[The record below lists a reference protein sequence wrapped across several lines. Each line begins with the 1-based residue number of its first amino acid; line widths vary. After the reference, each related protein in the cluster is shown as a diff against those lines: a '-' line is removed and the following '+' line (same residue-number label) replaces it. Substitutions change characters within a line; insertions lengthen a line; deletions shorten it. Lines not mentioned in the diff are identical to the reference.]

1 MFCLISRQAMANVL
15 PVLMFKPQNV
25 FLLATPE
32 EKFCA
37 DNLEKLFASKKI
49 NVKRKDGLN
58 AYDYI
63 AFKEVIKNE
72 LDNSGSDVCLNVTGG
87 TKLMALAAYEAFA
100 EKDKKIIYCDT
111 EHQNIITLFP
121 EYNLSSLVAGLT
133 IQDYLLSYGYTIEE
147 TKNIDNEENYF
158 KLFSFIETNGLM
170 NSFIEMYTKVRE
182 SLASEINIH
191 KPKFTIISNDN
202 VFQFQKNFDNYFI
215 QYGKQKKSSIKVVFS
230 DFKSGDWLEFYIYYL
245 LKHKNNLNPLIGIK
259 IKNDEGVENEIDV
272 MVLKDYR
279 LNIYSC
285 KTGKKDNQFDL
296 YQLETLRQIT
306 SGTFGK
312 GIFVTANKHSEKFLN
327 RAKELSI
334 SVIQVNNNIHLNL

>member
-1 MFCLISRQAMANVL
+1 MFCLVSRQAMANVL

-37 DNLEKLFASKKI
+37 DNLEKLFISKNI

-58 AYDYI
+58 AYNYI
-63 AFKEVIKNE
+63 SFKEVIKNA
-72 LDNSGSDVCLNVTGG
+72 LDNYSFDVCLNVTGG

-100 EKDKKIIYCDT
+100 EKNKKIIYCDT
-111 EHQNIITLFP
+111 EHQNIITLLP
-121 EYNLSSLVAGLT
+121 KYESTKLIADLS
-133 IQDYLLSYGYTIEE
+133 IEDYLLSYGYTIEE
-147 TKNIDNEENYF
+147 TKNIDNEKKYSE
-158 KLFSFIETNGLM
+158 LFSFIESYGLM
-170 NSFIEMYTKVRE
+170 NSFIEMYSKVRE
-182 SLASEINIH
+182 ALASETNIH
-191 KPKFTIISNDN
+191 KPKFTVLSNDKI
-202 VFQFQKNFDNYFI
+202 FQFQKNYENYFI
-215 QYGKQKKSSIKVVFS
+215 QFGKQKKSSIKVEYS
-230 DFKSGDWLEFYIYYL
+230 NFKSGDWLEFYVYYL
-245 LKHKNNLNPLIGIK
+245 LKHKYNLDPLIGIK
-259 IKNDEGVENEIDV
+259 IKNEEGVENEIDV

-312 GIFVTANKHSEKFLN
+312 GIFVTANKYSEKFLN
-327 RAKELSI
+327 RAKELSVAVI
-334 SVIQVNNNIHLNL
+334 SVNNNIQLKI